1 MAVNITPSQVSARGS
16 SELMRSPRT
25 WELVKLQGASTAV
38 NDTST
43 AYTCQVVTA
52 PAVVVGWAGSFSVS
66 GNTVTFTALFAL
78 GSNAA
83 YVWVGDAI

>member
-1 MAVNITPSQVSARGS
+1 MSVNITPTQVSARGS
-16 SELMRSPRT
+16 VELMRSPRT
-25 WELVKLQGASTAV
+25 FELVKLQGASTAV

-43 AYTCQVVTA
+43 AYTCQIVTN
-52 PAVVVGWAGSFSVS
+52 PAIVIGWAGAFSIS

-83 YVWVGDAI
+83 YVWVTDAI